1 MMLRMTAAG
10 FLGVHPDFRGG
21 TPEENPRALKLN
33 AETGGTELWPVEI
46 VPERWH
52 RLYVTVDAR
61 DGTVWEIQRLAGG
74 GEYRVLHDQVEPTR
88 RAHCWAVARAQ
99 LCALAASLIYP
110 DPDEPQVR
118 VGDLAYV
125 VTHGLTTCEVGK
137 GVVAGEEEALSY
149 AAGVFE
155 MNRKGRA
162 DHEFRRR
169 LGR

>member
-1 MMLRMTAAG
+1 MRMTAAG
-10 FLGVHPDFRGG
+10 FLSLHPDYRLGD
-21 TPEENPRALKLN
+21 PDDNPRALKLN

-46 VPERWH
+46 VPESWH
-52 RLYVTVDAR
+52 RLYVEVDSR
-61 DGTVWEIQRLAGG
+61 DRTVWEIQRLTGG
-74 GEYRVLHDQVEPTR
+74 GEYRVLHDQVEPGTR
-88 RAHCWAVARAQ
+88 RAQCWAVARAQ

-118 VGDLAYV
+118 AGDLSYV
-125 VTHGLTTCEVGK
+125 VTHGLNTCEVGK

-162 DHEFRRR
+162 DHDFRRR